1 MRKGYAAHHNLR
13 HNGRMATEDED
24 DAPYKGP
31 ALRPD
36 GQITGRT
43 PAAAPANGLDARFGA
58 LELPRAP
65 SLELELVE
73 RAPRKVE
80 PRIERFR
87 DEAPPRQRRFGVV
100 VAAVAVLLGV
110 GFLAVMLLAPPKA
123 LSGGAETVRANDLV
137 DSLLAG
143 GERRPLVIDSTPA
156 GAAISIAGQKV
167 GVTPWAGDN
176 VYPDGAVVT
185 LDLAGHVRWQ
195 GKLRANEAQT
205 LDARLKPGKGAEAP
219 R

>member
-1 MRKGYAAHHNLR
+1 MAG
-13 HNGRMATEDED
+13 MATEDEED
-24 DAPYKGP
+24 VPYKGP

-43 PAAAPANGLDARFGA
+43 PAASPPPELDARFGA
-58 LELPRAP
+58 MELQRAP
-65 SLELELVE
+65 SLELELAE
-73 RAPRKVE
+73 RPPKKVE
-80 PRIERFR
+80 PRVERFR
-87 DEAPPRQRRFGVV
+87 DEAPPRQRRFGVW
-100 VAAVAVLLGV
+100 VAALAALLGV
-110 GFLAVMLLAPPKA
+110 GLLAVMLVAPPRA
-123 LSGGAETVRANDLV
+123 SPLGPDGVRANDLV

-143 GERRPLVIDSTPA
+143 GEKRPLVIESTPP
-156 GAAISIAGQKV
+156 GAVITIAGQKA

-205 LDARLKPGKGAEAP
+205 LDARLKRGKDVAVDVDVGDLDHGDAP